1 MKDSPYTISFLRAQ
15 DMPEVH
21 QTFLKAF
28 ADYFVPI
35 QLTEEQFYTK
45 LKRESIEPTFCVGA
59 YEGANLVGFI
69 LTGIG
74 NYNQKP
80 TGYNAGTGVVPEHR
94 GHGLTKKMYDHL
106 LIKLKQ
112 SGMEQCLLE
121 VIQENT
127 PALKSYE
134 AIGLKITRSLD
145 CFRAKKDDLLLNVSL
160 PENIKIAQVSKPD
173 WVNYSHFCDVAPTWQ
188 NTSGA
193 IVRSP
198 DEKVVLEARDAGD
211 ELVGYAA
218 FFPKTGAIAQFA
230 VVPAFRGEGIG
241 KALLKEV
248 KNLTIA
254 PALMLLNVDTEAV
267 AFISFLKR
275 RNFTRFLG
283 QFEMIMALE

>member
-1 MKDSPYTISFLRAQ
+1 MKDSPYTFSFLRAQ

-59 YEGANLVGFI
+59 YEGTNLVGFI

-74 NYNQKP
+74 NYNGKP
-80 TGYNAGTGVVPEHR
+80 TAYNAGTGVVPAHR

-106 LIKLKQ
+106 IYKLKQ

-121 VIQENT
+121 VIQENK

-134 AIGLKITRSLD
+134 AIGLRTTRSLD
-145 CFRAKKDDLLLNVSL
+145 CFRAKKDDLLLNASL
-160 PENIKIAQVSKPD
+160 PENITIAAASKPA
-173 WVNYSHFCDVAPTWQ
+173 WTTYSRLWDVTPTWQ

-198 DEKVVLEARDAGD
+198 DDKIVLEARDTNN
-211 ELVGYAA
+211 ELVGYAV
-218 FFPKTGAIAQFA
+218 FFPKTGAIAQLA
-230 VVPAFRGEGIG
+230 VLPAFREEGIG

-248 KNLTIA
+248 KDLTIA

-283 QFEMIMALE
+283 QYEMIMPLE